1 MTDKTT
7 KILLRSGCVLGF
19 LGVMAANSLANILP
33 INGYNTGELSDLYPN
48 LFVPAGLTFSVWGVI
63 YLFLLLFTVYQTG
76 ILSKLSVN
84 EEARFTRISGLF
96 IISCTANVGWILLWH
111 YRQLLLSVFVM
122 FVLLAV
128 LGFIYVYTRSIENS
142 SWKTKILI
150 SAPFSLYFG
159 WITVAAIANMTAL
172 LVDTGWSGW
181 GISEEIWTCA
191 MIVVAALLTVL
202 VQRAYKD
209 LVFSGVVVWAV
220 LGIVIRHQSTWSSQ
234 YPLVILFAY
243 ASIAVVLAGCAWILF
258 GSKIMRSRL

>member
-1 MTDKTT
+1 MTEKTT

-48 LFVPAGLTFSVWGVI
+48 LFVPAGLTFSIWGVI

-84 EEARFTRISGLF
+84 EEARFIRISGLYM
-96 IISCTANVGWILLWH
+96 ISCAANIGWILLWH
-111 YRQLLLSVFVM
+111 YRQLMLSVFVM
-122 FVLLAV
+122 FLLLAV

-142 SWKTKILI
+142 SCKTKILI

-159 WITVAAIANMTAL
+159 WITVAAIANVTAL
-172 LVDTGWSGW
+172 LVDAGWSGW
-181 GISEEIWTCA
+181 GISDEVWTCA
-191 MIVVAALLTVL
+191 MILVAVLLTVL
-202 VQRAYKD
+202 IQRAYKD
-209 LVFSGVVVWAV
+209 LVFSGVVVWAI
-220 LGIVIRHQSTWSSQ
+220 LGIVIRHQSTLDRH
-234 YPLVILFAY
+234 YPLVILLAY
-243 ASIAVVLAGCAWILF
+243 AGIAIILAGCAWIIF